1 MQAGYPTNLVVRT
14 VRLRTYIVEDNAT
27 IRENLISTLE
37 ELACIQATGCAET
50 EDDGKQWLTGNPEGW
65 DLAII
70 DLFLK
75 QGSGLGVLLVYLGVC
90 ALAVWLASVQPRS
103 AGAIEEHAVQLSQA
117 AEAAW
122 DDWLPVS
129 APTQPADRLQ

>member
-1 MQAGYPTNLVVRT
+1 MTQQNRRVWSR
-14 VRLRTYIVEDNAT
+14 RL
-27 IRENLISTLE
+27 
-37 ELACIQATGCAET
+37 
-50 EDDGKQWLTGNPEGW
+50 
-65 DLAII
+65 
-70 DLFLK
+70 
-75 QGSGLGVLLVYLGVC
+75 LGVLLVYLGVC

-129 APTQPADRLQ
+129 APAQPADRLQ